1 MALHH
6 FWMLSTVKT
15 RSLLPVAAVALDAPW
30 TLGQREQA
38 RGLFLYRDAAAR
50 WAIVEKRCSPLE
62 QAPTVVLSWTAEAG
76 LSPVD
81 AHAQL
86 ARAARALEDDEQ
98 LVQRASQPDPLSRE
112 VEEAV
117 FDRWGVETPLAWNH
131 VASLT
136 VAPGA
141 GAPLPFRVRAVCEDY
156 HRVHELMRTRSTMVE
171 EHAWHIRS
179 QFKAEEGA
187 TPLPESVAYAWASL
201 LEAAGEA
208 APSVASRPHFL
219 VEAPFAVEKFCRGL
233 PERIRMELQTAMVWA
248 RQRAMD
254 TPLRYTMAD
263 FVMESAQCM
272 VAPRDARGTVGVAP
286 A

>member
-50 WAIVEKRCSPLE
+50 WAIVEKICSPLE
-62 QAPTVVLSWTAEAG
+62 PAPTVALSWTAEAG
-76 LSPVD
+76 LSSVE
-81 AHAQL
+81 AHARL
-86 ARAARALEDDEQ
+86 ARAARALEEDEQ
-98 LVQRASQPDPLSRE
+98 LVPRASQPDPLPRE
-112 VEEAV
+112 VEETV
-117 FDRWGVETPLAWNH
+117 FDLWEGEAPLAWKH
-131 VASLT
+131 VACPT
-136 VAPGA
+136 VAAGA
-141 GAPLPFRVRAVCEDY
+141 GAPLPFRVRAVCEEY
-156 HRVHELMRTRSTMVE
+156 YRVHELLRTRSTAVE
-171 EHAWHIRS
+171 DQAWRIRS
-179 QFKAEEGA
+179 QFQTEAGFSA
-187 TPLPESVAYAWASL
+187 VPESVAYAWASL
-201 LEAAGEA
+201 LEAVGAA
-208 APSVASRPHFL
+208 APSDTPLPHFL
-219 VEAPFAVEKFCRGL
+219 FDAPAAVEKFCRRL

-272 VAPRDARGTVGVAP
+272 VFPRDAQGTVGAAP